1 MAGDPRIR
9 ALVAEQQHRPEALIE
24 VLHRLQAQDGCLPK
38 ESLRQVAQE
47 LGLPLGRVFGVASFY
62 HLFRLEPPRAHRCAV
77 CLGSACFVLGASSLS
92 ARLEARLGLRLE
104 RPSGS
109 ANGPPRAPGPARGHQ
124 AAGLASIPAG
134 SKPDGRPAVDDR
146 NQEPLDRT
154 PPSPERLSQE
164 AWGQGA
170 WSLEPVSC
178 LGACGQAPVLV
189 VDGLLALRLPMGSA
203 LALEDRLDRL
213 GLPRAPGSLATGG
226 I

>member
-24 VLHRLQAQDGCLPK
+24 VLHRLQALDGCLPK

-62 HLFRLEPPRAHRCAV
+62 HLFRLEPPRPHRCAV
-77 CLGSACFVLGASSLS
+77 CLG
-92 ARLEARLGLRLE
+92 
-104 RPSGS
+104 GS
-109 ANGPPRAPGPARGHQ
+109 AKGAPWAPGPARAHQ
-124 AAGLASIPAG
+124 AAGLASISAG
-134 SKPDGRPAVDDR
+134 SKADGRPEVDDR
-146 NQEPLDRT
+146 NQEPLDRA
-154 PPSPERLSQE
+154 PLSPERLSQE

-189 VDGLLALRLPMGSA
+189 VDGVLALRLPIGSA

-213 GLPRAPGSLATGG
+213 GLPRAPGPLATGG